1 MLQRPWQQFLP
12 RGRDEVQE
20 AGATRREAFFS
31 LLKLPPV
38 ALFSAPRFSRLLQ
51 CGPPPPP
58 PPPPLGRV
66 LVYFSPSTPPIEA
79 EQQQGSLYVSFVM
92 LLLPGSSAM

>member
-12 RGRDEVQE
+12 IGRDEAQE
-20 AGATRREAFFS
+20 AGATRREAFF
-31 LLKLPPV
+31 LKLPLV

-79 EQQQGSLYVSFVM
+79 EQQQGSLYVSFLA

>member
-12 RGRDEVQE
+12 IGKDEAQE

-79 EQQQGSLYVSFVM
+79 EQQQGSLYVSFLA